1 MDNIKSTPILDGA
14 YEVIGIVPG
23 KVGCPLGE
31 VDLSRLTPELAEK
44 LIAIK
49 LPYLRKAVV
58 KAKVKM
64 STVHSRQLTVD
75 SGKK

>member
-49 LPYLRKAVV
+49 LPYLRRVEAKP
-58 KAKVKM
+58 KVKK
-64 STVHSRQLTVD
+64 VRSR
-75 SGKK
+75 K

>member
-1 MDNIKSTPILDGA
+1 MENIKSTPILDGA

-31 VDLSRLTPELAEK
+31 VDLSRLTPEMAEK

-49 LPYLRKAVV
+49 LPYLRRAVEA
-58 KAKVKM
+58 KPKGKVKKVKSPQ
-64 STVHSRQLTVD
+64 STVSR
-75 SGKK
+75 